1 MARLLLIKN
10 KTVQREE
17 QVEFLQANHHLVATT
32 PDLRSLQQQTTQK
45 IHHIAIVD
53 LMPNI
58 HEKMDFVRK
67 LRCENPA
74 IGIII
79 LADDSQYF
87 IESMDAG
94 ADNFHGNS
102 AQYPELL
109 ACVNSLARRLGFN
122 PLNEPW
128 VIDEKLRKLIAPEGS
143 SIALSARDYFVLR
156 ALIAGHGHTVTR
168 RQIVSALGEDFMA
181 FDQRR
186 LDTQIRRLRV
196 KAEEHFGCKLPI
208 NTVHGIGYVF
218 SSAAVIR
225 Y

>member
-10 KTVQREE
+10 KTIQQEE
-17 QVEFLQANHHLVATT
+17 QVKFLQANHHLVADMH
-32 PDLRSLQQQTTQK
+32 DLCSFQQNPAQK
-45 IHHIAIVD
+45 IYHIAIVD

-58 HEKMDFVRK
+58 HEKLDFVRK
-67 LRCENPA
+67 LRRENPA

-79 LADDSQYF
+79 LSDDFRYF
-87 IESMDAG
+87 VESMEAG
-94 ADNFHGNS
+94 ADNFHGNP

-128 VIDEKLRKLIAPEGS
+128 VIDEKLRVLISPEGS

-156 ALIAGHGHTVTR
+156 TLIAGHGQTVTR
-168 RQIVSALGEDFMA
+168 RQIVSALDEDFMA

-196 KAEEHFGCKLPI
+196 KAEKHFGCKLPV

-218 SSAAVIR
+218 SAAAVIR